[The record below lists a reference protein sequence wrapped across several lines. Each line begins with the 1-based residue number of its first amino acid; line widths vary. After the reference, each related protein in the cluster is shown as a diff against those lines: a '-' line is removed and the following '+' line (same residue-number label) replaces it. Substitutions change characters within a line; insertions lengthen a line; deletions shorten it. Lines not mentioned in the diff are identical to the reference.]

1 VGTPAPAFGQNGLM
15 TTLLAHISDLHL
27 DGGERARTRATRVM
41 DHLRG
46 LPRPVDALLVTG
58 DIADHGAASE
68 YEQAAEVLA
77 APFPVLTCPGNH
89 DNRAAYRTGL
99 RGQPASDGP
108 INEVHHVAGTAILM
122 CDATIPGRNEGR
134 LTASTIA
141 WIDSTLIELPPEMPA
156 LIAFHQPPIEL
167 HHPVLD
173 SMLLQDPEEL
183 AELLDEYPNVVA
195 VLAGHAHT
203 PAATMF
209 AGRPLLVGP
218 AVTWT
223 MRLPWEGEPL
233 ANLEAPPGLAFHV
246 LGNGR
251 LTTHYRVVV

>member
-1 VGTPAPAFGQNGLM
+1 M
-15 TTLLAHISDLHL
+15 LAHISDLHL
-27 DGGERARTRATRVM
+27 DGGERALTRATRVM

-46 LPRPVDALLVTG
+46 LPQSVDALLVTG

-68 YEQAAEVLA
+68 YEQAADVLA

-89 DNRAAYRTGL
+89 DVRAAYRAGL
-99 RGQPASDGP
+99 RGRPPEDGP

-122 CDATIPGRNEGR
+122 CDATIPGRNEGH
-134 LTASTIA
+134 LAAPTVA
-141 WIDSTLIELPPEMPA
+141 WIDSTLAELSPETPA
-156 LIAFHQPPIEL
+156 LIAFHQPPIAL

-173 SMLLQDPEEL
+173 SMLLQEPEEL
-183 AELLDEYPNVVA
+183 AALLDKYPNVVA

-246 LGNGR
+246 LDDDGR